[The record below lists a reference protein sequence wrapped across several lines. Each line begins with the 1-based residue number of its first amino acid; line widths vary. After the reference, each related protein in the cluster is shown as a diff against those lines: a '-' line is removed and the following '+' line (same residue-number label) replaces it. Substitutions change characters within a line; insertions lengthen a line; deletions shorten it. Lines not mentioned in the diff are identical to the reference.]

1 MPLQSPACPCKH
13 DPGSSSYPPLPPK
26 PVTSALGNTPR
37 PHSEAGISRLGA
49 QVSSS
54 RFPGGGSLMSTCAL
68 CSPEKMMLHLS
79 SVLLL
84 PGLPSGRRR
93 VRPPLCVY
101 ELCRRTGCEPCSTLP
116 DGQPH
121 LSADSSQPRARTRR
135 CPRTARNKTGEATG
149 VSPRAS
155 SPEPA
160 MPLLTWERPRTG
172 TAKNSW
178 G

>member
-1 MPLQSPACPCKH
+1 MPPQSPACPCKH

-26 PVTSALGNTPR
+26 SVTSALGNTPH
-37 PHSEAGISRLGA
+37 PYSEAGTSRLGA

-54 RFPGGGSLMSTCAL
+54 RFPGGEFLMSTCAL
-68 CSPEKMMLHLS
+68 CSPEMMLHFS
-79 SVLLL
+79 SVLQL
-84 PGLPSGRRR
+84 PGLPSGRRQ

-101 ELCRRTGCEPCSTLP
+101 ELCRKAGCEPCSTLP
-116 DGQPH
+116 NGQPH
-121 LSADSSQPRARTRR
+121 LGADSSQPRARTRHGIKLGKPPV
-135 CPRTARNKTGEATG
+135 CPQEPA
-149 VSPRAS
+149 

-160 MPLLTWERPRTG
+160 MPLLTRERPRMR